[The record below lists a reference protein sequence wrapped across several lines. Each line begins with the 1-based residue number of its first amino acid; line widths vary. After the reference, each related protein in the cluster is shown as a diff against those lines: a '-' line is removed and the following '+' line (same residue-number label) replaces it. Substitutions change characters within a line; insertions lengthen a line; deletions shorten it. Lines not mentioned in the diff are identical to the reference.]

1 MERFGE
7 GVSFRSMTRGAIK
20 ARRMRAEDIPAVVA
34 CERAC
39 YQDYARETL
48 MDARN
53 YELQLSAFA
62 EGQFVVEKDGKIV
75 GYATSLIVQLDG
87 LPHEYTYAELTGSAT
102 FSTHDP
108 QGDTLY
114 GADIA
119 VHPDH
124 RGQGIAAKLYDARM
138 TLLRRFNLR
147 RMLAFGRIPGYAEWA
162 GRLTAREYVDKV
174 IAGELRDSALRA
186 HLKAGYRVESVR
198 LDFMLDHTSH
208 NYSTQLVYDNPD
220 FDLQKRR
227 IAASPIARPVR
238 KIRVAAAQWLMRP
251 GLTRAQ
257 FDATLGFFAESADVY
272 HCHFL
277 VLPELFTV
285 QTFTSWGT
293 KLESR
298 KAMDRLADEYEP
310 YRARMLELAQQHQLY
325 LLGGSHPVREGN
337 KLYNRCHLFS
347 PTGGVYTQDKLHL
360 TPVERELWGFSSG
373 EGLKV
378 FDTAMARV
386 SALVCYDIEFPE
398 LARLMTLAGSTI
410 IFVPFSTDEKQA
422 YWRVRHSAQ
431 ARAVENSIYVVMAGN
446 AGNLPMSSCLLNYAR
461 SAILTPCDFGFPQA
475 GVAAEADPNVETVV
489 TADLDLAALDQHR
502 DAGSVRVLHDR
513 RADLYEVR
521 AKSPIERVIVE

>member
-1 MERFGE
+1 MRPEDLP
-7 GVSFRSMTRGAIK
+7 GVVR
-20 ARRMRAEDIPAVVA
+20 
-34 CERAC
+34 CEQAC
-39 YQDYARETL
+39 YADYPAETL
-48 MDARN
+48 MNERN
-53 YELQLSAFA
+53 YELQLSAFP
-62 EGQFVVEKDGKIV
+62 EGQFVAEKDGQIV

-87 LPHEYTYAELTGSAT
+87 LPHEYTYREITGAAT

-119 VHPDH
+119 VHPEH
-124 RGQGIAAKLYDARM
+124 RGQGVAAKLYEARRK
-138 TLLRRFNLR
+138 LLRRFNLR
-147 RMLAFGRIPGYAEWA
+147 RMLAFGRIPGYAEHA

-186 HLKAGYRVESVR
+186 HLKAGYRVEAVR
-198 LDFMLDHTSH
+198 LDFMLDDTSH
-208 NYSTQLVYDNPD
+208 NYSTQLVYDNPE
-220 FDLQKRR
+220 FDAAKRR

-251 GLTRAQ
+251 GLTRPQ
-257 FDATLGFFAESADVY
+257 FEATLSFFAESADVY

-285 QTFTSWGT
+285 QTFTSWPS
-293 KLESR
+293 KLAPR
-298 KAMDRLADEYEP
+298 AAMERLADEYEL
-310 YRARMLELAQQHQLY
+310 YRESMVALARKHQLY
-325 LLGGSHPVREGN
+325 LVGGSHPVREGSA
-337 KLYNRCHLFS
+337 LYNRCHLFT
-347 PTGGVYTQDKLHL
+347 PTGAVYGQDKLHL
-360 TPVERELWGFSSG
+360 TPTERALWGFSSG
-373 EGLKV
+373 DRLRV
-378 FDTAMARV
+378 FETPMGRV

-398 LARLMTLAGSTI
+398 LARLLTLAGTTI
-410 IFVPFSTDEKQA
+410 VFVPFSTDEKQA

-431 ARAVENSIYVVMAGN
+431 ARAVENSIYVVLAGN
-446 AGNLPMSSCLLNYAR
+446 AGNLPMRSYLLNYAR

-513 RADLYEVR
+513 RADLYELR
-521 AKSPIERVIVE
+521 AKIPLERTIVE

>member
-1 MERFGE
+1 MAKGT
-7 GVSFRSMTRGAIK
+7 VKT
-20 ARRMRAEDIPAVVA
+20 RRMRAEDLLEVVR
-34 CERAC
+34 CERAS
-39 YQDYARETL
+39 YADYPYEAF
-48 MDARN
+48 MDMRN
-53 YELQLSAFA
+53 YELQLAAFP
-62 EGQFVVEKDGKIV
+62 EGQIVAEKDGQIV

-87 LPHEYTYAELTGSAT
+87 LPHEYTYAELTGSGT

-119 VHPDH
+119 VHPER
-124 RGQGIAAKLYDARM
+124 RGQGVAEKLYEARKK
-138 TLLRRFNLR
+138 LLRRFNLR
-147 RMLAFGRIPGYAEWA
+147 RMLAFGRIPGYAAWV

-198 LDFMLDHTSH
+198 LDFLLDHTSH
-208 NYSTQLVYDNPD
+208 NYSTLLVYDNPD
-220 FDLQKRR
+220 FDVQKRR

-251 GLTRAQ
+251 GFTRPQ
-257 FDATLGFFAESADVY
+257 FESTLAFFAESADVY

-277 VLPELFTV
+277 LLPELFTV
-285 QTFTSWGT
+285 QTFTSWPT
-293 KLESR
+293 KLEAR
-298 KAMDRLADEYEP
+298 AAMERLADEYEL
-310 YRARMLELAQQHQLY
+310 YRRSMLELAQAHQLY
-325 LLGGSHPVREGN
+325 LVGGSHPVREGG

-347 PTGGVYTQDKLHL
+347 PAGGVYVQDKLHL
-360 TPVERELWGFSSG
+360 TPVERELWGFAGG
-373 EGLKV
+373 ERLRV
-378 FDTAMARV
+378 FDTAMGRV

-398 LARLMTLAGSTI
+398 LSRLMTLAGTTI

-446 AGNLPMSSCLLNYAR
+446 AGNLPVSSYLLNYAR
-461 SAILTPCDFGFPQA
+461 SAVLTPCDFGFPEA
-475 GVAAEADPNVETVV
+475 GIAAEADPNVETVV
-489 TADLDLAALDQHR
+489 IADLDLAALDQHR

-513 RADLYEVR
+513 RADLFELR
-521 AKSPIERVIVE
+521 AKTPIERVVVD

>member
-1 MERFGE
+1 
-7 GVSFRSMTRGAIK
+7 
-20 ARRMRAEDIPAVVA
+20 MRAEDLPEVIR
-34 CERAC
+34 CEEAC
-39 YQDYARETL
+39 YDDYPPETL
-48 MDARN
+48 MDLRQF
-53 YELQLSAFA
+53 ELQLDAFP
-62 EGQFVVEKDGKIV
+62 EGQFVVEKDGKVV
-75 GYATSLIVQLDG
+75 GYATSIIVQLDG
-87 LPHEYTYAELTGSAT
+87 LPHEYTYSEITGSGT

-119 VHPDH
+119 VHPEH
-124 RGQGIAAKLYDARM
+124 RGQGLAGKLYELRKK
-138 TLLRRFNLR
+138 LLRRFNLR

-174 IAGELRDSALRA
+174 IAGELRDSALSA

-198 LDFMLDHTSH
+198 LDFLLDHTSH
-208 NYSTQLVYDNPD
+208 NYSTQLIYENPG
-220 FDLQKRR
+220 FDAAKRR
-227 IAASPIARPVR
+227 IAAAPIARPVR

-251 GLTRAQ
+251 GLSREQ
-257 FDATLGFFAESADVY
+257 FDATLSFFAESADVY

-293 KLESR
+293 KMKSR
-298 KAMDRLADEYEP
+298 AAMERLADEYEH
-310 YRARMLELAQQHQLY
+310 YRGMMIELARKHQVY
-325 LLGGSHPVREGN
+325 LVGGSHPVREGN

-360 TPVERELWGFSSG
+360 TPVERELWGFSCG
-373 EGLKV
+373 ETLRV
-378 FDTAMARV
+378 FDTAMGRV

-398 LARLMTLAGSTI
+398 LSRLVTLAGTTI

-431 ARAVENSIYVVMAGN
+431 ARAVENSIYVVLAGN
-446 AGNLPMSSCLLNYAR
+446 AGNLPMSSYLLNYAR

-502 DAGSVRVLHDR
+502 DAGSVRVLHDM

-521 AKSPIERVIVE
+521 AKIPIERVIVE

>member
-1 MERFGE
+1 M
-7 GVSFRSMTRGAIK
+7 
-20 ARRMRAEDIPAVVA
+20 
-34 CERAC
+34 
-39 YQDYARETL
+39 
-48 MDARN
+48 
-53 YELQLSAFA
+53 
-62 EGQFVVEKDGKIV
+62 V

-87 LPHEYTYAELTGSAT
+87 LPHEYTYGELTGSGT

-119 VHPDH
+119 VHPEH
-124 RGQGIAAKLYDARM
+124 RGQGLAARLYEQRKK
-138 TLLRRFNLR
+138 LLRRFNLR

-174 IAGELRDSALRA
+174 IAGELRDSALCA
-186 HLKAGYRVESVR
+186 HLEAGY
-198 LDFMLDHTSH
+198 
-208 NYSTQLVYDNPD
+208 
-220 FDLQKRR
+220 
-227 IAASPIARPVR
+227 
-238 KIRVAAAQWLMRP
+238 
-251 GLTRAQ
+251 
-257 FDATLGFFAESADVY
+257 
-272 HCHFL
+272 
-277 VLPELFTV
+277 
-285 QTFTSWGT
+285 
-293 KLESR
+293 
-298 KAMDRLADEYEP
+298 
-310 YRARMLELAQQHQLY
+310 
-325 LLGGSHPVREGN
+325 
-337 KLYNRCHLFS
+337 RCHLFS
-347 PTGGVYTQDKLHL
+347 PTGGMYEQDKLHL

-373 EGLKV
+373 ERLRV
-378 FDTAMARV
+378 FDTAMGRV

-398 LARLMTLAGSTI
+398 LSRLMTLAGTTI

-431 ARAVENSIYVVMAGN
+431 ARAVENSIYVVLAGN

-521 AKSPIERVIVE
+521 ARTPIERVIVE

>member
-1 MERFGE
+1 MI
-7 GVSFRSMTRGAIK
+7 AIARYAPGTMAKGTVK
-20 ARRMRAEDIPAVVA
+20 ARRMRVEDLPEVVA
-34 CERAC
+34 CEHAC
-39 YQDYARETL
+39 YGDYPTDTL
-48 MDARN
+48 MDRRHF
-53 YELQLSAFA
+53 ELQLAAFP
-62 EGQFVVEKDGKIV
+62 EGQFVVEKDGRVV

-87 LPHEYTYAELTGSAT
+87 LPHEYTYGELTGSGT

-119 VHPDH
+119 VHPEH
-124 RGQGIAAKLYDARM
+124 RGQGLAARLYEQRKK
-138 TLLRRFNLR
+138 LLRRFNLR

-174 IAGELRDSALRA
+174 IAGELRDSALCA

-208 NYSTQLVYDNPD
+208 NYSTQLAYENPE
-220 FDLQKRR
+220 FDVQKRR

-251 GLTRAQ
+251 GLTRSQ
-257 FDATLGFFAESADVY
+257 FEATLSFFAESADVY

-285 QTFTSWGT
+285 QTFTAWGQ

-298 KAMDRLADEYEP
+298 AAMERLADEHEL
-310 YRARMLELAQQHQLY
+310 YRRTMLDLARKHQLY
-325 LLGGSHPVREGN
+325 VIGGSHPVREGN

-347 PTGGVYTQDKLHL
+347 PTGGVYEQDKLHL

-373 EGLKV
+373 ERLRV
-378 FDTAMARV
+378 FDTAMGRV

-398 LARLMTLAGSTI
+398 LSRLMTLAGTTI

-431 ARAVENSIYVVMAGN
+431 ARAVENSIYVVLAGN

-521 AKSPIERVIVE
+521 ARTPIERVIVE

>member
-1 MERFGE
+1 MPKGT
-7 GVSFRSMTRGAIK
+7 VKTRK
-20 ARRMRAEDIPAVVA
+20 MRAADIPAVVR
-34 CERAC
+34 CEAAC

-48 MDARN
+48 MNARN
-53 YELQLSAFA
+53 YELQLAAFP
-62 EGQFVVEKDGKIV
+62 EGMIVAEKDGELV
-75 GYATSLIVQLDG
+75 GYCTSLIVQLDG
-87 LPHEYTYAELTGSAT
+87 LPHEYTYRELTGACT
-102 FSTHDP
+102 HSTHDP

-119 VHPDH
+119 VHPDY
-124 RGQGIAAKLYDARM
+124 RGQGVAAKLYEARKK
-138 TLLRRFNLR
+138 LLRRFNLR
-147 RMLAFGRIPGYAEWA
+147 RMLAFGRIPGYADWA

-174 IAGELRDSALRA
+174 IAGELSDSALRA

-238 KIRVAAAQWLMRP
+238 KIRVAATQWLMRP
-251 GLTRAQ
+251 GLTRPQ

-285 QTFTSWGT
+285 QTFTSWPT
-293 KLESR
+293 KLAAR
-298 KAMDRLADEYEP
+298 KAMERLADEYEL
-310 YRARMLELAQQHQLY
+310 YRAKMLELAQQHQLY
-325 LLGGSHPVREGN
+325 IVGGSHPVREHG
-337 KLYNRCHLFS
+337 KLFNRCHLFS
-347 PTGGVYTQDKLHL
+347 PTGGVYTQDKLHM

-373 EGLKV
+373 ETLKV

-431 ARAVENSIYVVMAGN
+431 ARAVENSIYVVLAGN
-446 AGNLPMSSCLLNYAR
+446 AGNLPMRSYLLNYAR
-461 SAILTPCDFGFPQA
+461 SAVLTPCDFGFPEG
-475 GVAAEADPNVETVV
+475 GVAAQADPNVETVV

-513 RADLYEVR
+513 RADLYELR
-521 AKSPIERVIVE
+521 AKHPIERVIVE